1 MVCSLGAYGSSPVGA
16 GLVRE
21 ISRTLLFRVPSVC
34 QNCWRDGTG
43 FTCARAPRREEPG
56 GGGAWRSLTPGGSKA
71 LNHWRPPKEGGGKL
85 LSQPAAGDSR
95 WHLEFLDNV
104 REVHVHVPWPGGSRG
119 LAGLGLIFSFLQAS
133 PSNGQEGEQE
143 LQPGAPGTCVL
154 LRRFSAAGL
163 RESLKH
169 AVPDYSVRGTAFFF
183 PLGCQ
188 LKK

>member
-1 MVCSLGAYGSSPVGA
+1 MCACTQEGGARGRRSL
-16 GLVRE
+16 
-21 ISRTLLFRVPSVC
+21 
-34 QNCWRDGTG
+34 
-43 FTCARAPRREEPG
+43 EEPYTGRLQGFEPLETAEG
-56 GGGAWRSLTPGGSKA
+56 G
-71 LNHWRPPKEGGGKL
+71 GGGKL